1 MNSVASGLAL
11 IFTLASGVAAYAQD
25 TGDAAAGAAFAR
37 TACGSCH
44 ATQARQEVSPNA
56 DAPPFQVIA
65 EMPSMTGMALTVWL
79 RTSHPTMANLQLT
92 PTETADVIAY
102 IHSLR
107 GNR

>member
-1 MNSVASGLAL
+1 MPSKKPIRSARMNSVASGLAL

-65 EMPSMTGMALTVWL
+65 EMPSMTGMALTRVAPHVA
-79 RTSHPTMANLQLT
+79 SDNAQPA
-92 PTETADVIAY
+92 AY
-102 IHSLR
+102 T
-107 GNR
+107 G

>member
-44 ATQARQEVSPNA
+44 ATQARQEVSPQCGCAAVSGDCGDAEHDGNGSDRVAPHVASDNA
-56 DAPPFQVIA
+56 QPA
-65 EMPSMTGMALTVWL
+65 
-79 RTSHPTMANLQLT
+79 
-92 PTETADVIAY
+92 AY
-102 IHSLR
+102 TD
-107 GNR
+107 